1 MGVELRKSEINM
13 GNTLVL
19 IEYGY
24 PKNVYFLLLLE
35 LQGLAMSRSFGDEI
49 SKRVGVIHNPEVMT
63 HILDKNDKFILVA
76 SDGVW

>member
-49 SKRVGVIHNPEVMT
+49 SKRVGVIHNPEVT
-63 HILDKNDKFILVA
+63 L
-76 SDGVW
+76 